1 MLEPKKEK
9 QKKKTNP
16 LPSGLL
22 NIVTPNEMHE
32 IPFLSPVTIWR
43 LQPFRQ
49 LSFVHIYIYAGLLL

>member
-1 MLEPKKEK
+1 MLDPKKEK
-9 QKKKTNP
+9 EQQNP
-16 LPSGLL
+16 LPGLL

-49 LSFVHIYIYAGLLL
+49 LSFVHTYIYAGLLL